1 MRSYL
6 VLAIDAYID
15 DANFYYTECGMAK
28 LLQESCK

>member
-6 VLAIDAYID
+6 VLAIYAWITD
-15 DANFYYTECGMAK
+15 DKFHYTEYGMAK